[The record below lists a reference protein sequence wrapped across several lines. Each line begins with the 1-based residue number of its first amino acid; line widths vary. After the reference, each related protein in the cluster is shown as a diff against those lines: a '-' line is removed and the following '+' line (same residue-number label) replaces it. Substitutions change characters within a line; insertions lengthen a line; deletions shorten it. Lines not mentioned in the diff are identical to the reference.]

1 MASLKL
7 WEVPRLGRGAEGL
20 CNIFNFTAKPC
31 FADPVLPF
39 DMKYLRVI
47 LWSAFFAVSGVQ
59 GLRAAV
65 PEIVTYQ
72 GRVTSG
78 GQPFTGTGQFKF
90 AIGVKT
96 NRNAQALAAAT
107 ISGGAVTAITISFG
121 RGGSGYVTAPSVI
134 IDSPG
139 LVIGGTTAR
148 ARATVSGGVVTRIDV
163 LGGGSGYSSV
173 PRVTIAPPPVNN
185 EMFALWSHDGST
197 GENAEPA
204 TVLNLPVSGGLFTV
218 PLGNEALSNMPP
230 ITAAALSSPT
240 NTYLRIWFS
249 DGTNGLVLLQPDQ
262 PLAAAPYALLAGG
275 VIAGS
280 LTGSSFADNSITS
293 SKLAD
298 AISLGDS
305 QDVGILR
312 VYRTAGGD
320 PSIILTGSNGTYTAY
335 ANLAGPRAMT
345 RLGLGELSLSP
356 LGIGGGADL
365 IGNTTTPELRLY
377 GTGND
382 LRAHLQAGSTDGGT
396 LRLFSENQDRV
407 LELISLA
414 SGGKLLTYDEAGLV
428 ATELGTSTGAGGF
441 INVRNSAGTRTV
453 QLDGTGGNNDG
464 VLQVFASGGQQTAR
478 IDGGTSGSV
487 LTLSEADGTSTARL
501 NSAGGGSLGLSEGD
515 GTETVALTAGGSGV
529 LQLRQGDG
537 SVGATLTAN
546 NGTGGGSV
554 TINRNDGTFAGQ
566 ITVSSSAGFLGLA
579 NNVGVNK
586 FVGVGANGDGGAALY
601 LADAAGANSIVL
613 EAQNGSE
620 ARVSVAGTVSARVIE
635 ITGGSDLSEKFDI
648 SGGEAA
654 IEPGMLVCIDPENPG
669 RLVASTRSYD
679 RTVAGVISGAGG
691 VLPGMLM
698 GQRGSVADGKHPVA
712 LTGRVYAWM
721 DAGHG
726 AIQPGD
732 LLTTSSTPGH
742 GMKAE
747 EAARSHGAII
757 GKAMTGLKTGKG
769 LVLVLVS
776 LQ

>member
-1 MASLKL
+1 MKL
-7 WEVPRLGRGAEGL
+7 SGLFFGAALLAVMGVGNL
-20 CNIFNFTAKPC
+20 C
-31 FADPVLPF
+31 
-39 DMKYLRVI
+39 
-47 LWSAFFAVSGVQ
+47 
-59 GLRAAV
+59 AAV

-96 NRNAQALAAAT
+96 NKSAQAVAT
-107 ISGGAVTAITISFG
+107 ATVSGGAVTAITISFG
-121 RGGSGYVTAPSVI
+121 RGGSGYVTAPSVA

-185 EMFALWSHDGST
+185 ELFALWSHDGST

-262 PLAAAPYALLAGG
+262 PLSAAPFALVAGS
-275 VIAGS
+275 VPAGS
-280 LTGSSFADNSITS
+280 LTASSFADNAITS
-293 SKLAD
+293 SKLSD
-298 AISLGDS
+298 SISLGDS

-335 ANLAGPRAMT
+335 ANFVGPQAMT
-345 RLGLGELSLSP
+345 RLGLGELRLSP
-356 LGIGGGADL
+356 LALGGGAEL
-365 IGNTTTPELRLY
+365 IGNVSAPELRLY
-377 GTGND
+377 GVGNE
-382 LRAHLQAGSTDGGT
+382 LRAQLQAGSTDGGT
-396 LRLFSENQDRV
+396 LQLFSEDQDRV
-407 LELISLA
+407 LELVSLA

-428 ATELGTSTGAGGF
+428 ATELGTSAGAGGF

-478 IDGGTSGSV
+478 IDGGTSGSL

-515 GTETVALTAGGSGV
+515 GTETVALAAGGGGA
-529 LQLRQGDG
+529 LQLRQSDG
-537 SVGATLTAN
+537 SVGANLTAN
-546 NGTGGGSV
+546 NGTGGGGV

-566 ITVSSSAGFLGLA
+566 ITVSSSVGFLGLA

-601 LADAAGANSIVL
+601 LSDAAGANSVVL
-613 EAQNGSE
+613 EAQNGAE

-648 SGGEAA
+648 ASGGVTEPK
-654 IEPGMLVCIDPENPG
+654 PGMLVCIDPENPG
-669 RLVASTRSYD
+669 RLVASMSAYD

-698 GQRGSVADGKHPVA
+698 GQRGTVADGKHPVA

-726 AIQPGD
+726 AIVPGD
-732 LLTTSSTPGH
+732 LLTTSPTPGH
-742 GMKAE
+742 GMKAT
-747 EAARSHGAII
+747 EAGRSHGAII
-757 GKAMTGLKTGKG
+757 GKAMTGLKSGKG
-769 LVLVLVS
+769 LVLVLVA

>member
-1 MASLKL
+1 
-7 WEVPRLGRGAEGL
+7 
-20 CNIFNFTAKPC
+20 
-31 FADPVLPF
+31 
-39 DMKYLRVI
+39 MKYSRII
-47 LWSAFFAVSGVQ
+47 LWAAFLAVVGVEN
-59 GLRAAV
+59 LRAAV

-90 AIGVKT
+90 AIGIKT
-96 NRNAQALAAAT
+96 NRNSQAVAT
-107 ISGGAVTAITISFG
+107 AIVSGGAVTSIIIN
-121 RGGSGYVTAPSVI
+121 RGGSGYATAPSVI
-134 IDSPG
+134 IDGPG
-139 LVIGGTTAR
+139 VIIGGTTAR

-173 PRVTIAPPPVNN
+173 PRVTVAPPPVNN
-185 EMFALWSHDGST
+185 ELFALWSHDGST

-204 TVLNLPVSGGLFTV
+204 AALALPVAAGLFTV
-218 PLGNEALSNMPP
+218 ALGNSAVGNMPP
-230 ITAAALSSPT
+230 ITPTALSGPT

-249 DGTNGLVLLQPDQ
+249 DGTNGLVMLQPDQ
-262 PLAAAPYALLAGG
+262 PLTAAPYALVAES
-275 VIAGS
+275 VPAGS
-280 LTGSSFADNSITS
+280 LTASSFADNSITS
-293 SKLAD
+293 SKLSD
-298 AISLGDS
+298 SISLGDS

-345 RLGLGELSLSP
+345 RLGLGELKLSP
-356 LGIGGGADL
+356 LGIGGGAEL
-365 IGNTTTPELRLY
+365 IGDTTTPELRLY
-377 GTGND
+377 GPDAG
-382 LRAHLQAGSTDGGT
+382 LRAQLQAASTDGGT
-396 LRLFSENQDRV
+396 LQLYSENQRRV
-407 LELISLA
+407 LELVSLV
-414 SGGKLLTYDEAGLV
+414 SGGRMTTYDEAGLL
-428 ATELGTSTGAGGF
+428 ATEFGTSTGAGGF
-441 INVRNSAGTRTV
+441 LNVRNSAGTRTV

-478 IDGGTSGSV
+478 IDGGVSGSV

-501 NSAGGGSLGLSEGD
+501 NSSGGGSLGLSEGD
-515 GTETVALTAGGSGV
+515 GTETVALTAGGNGV

-537 SVGATLTAN
+537 SVGAVLTAN

-566 ITVSSSAGFLGLA
+566 ITVSSGVGFLGLA
-579 NNVGVNK
+579 NSAQVNK
-586 FVGVGANGDGGAALY
+586 FVGVGANADGGAALY
-601 LADAAGANSIVL
+601 LANAAGANGVVL

-648 SGGEAA
+648 AGGAA
-654 IEPGMLVCIDPENPG
+654 ELEPGTLVCIDPENPG
-669 RLVASTRSYD
+669 RLVASTKAYD

-698 GQRGSVADGKHPVA
+698 GQRGTVADGKHPVA

-732 LLTTSSTPGH
+732 MLTTSSTPGH
-742 GMKAE
+742 GMKAG
-747 EAARSHGAII
+747 EAARSHGAVI
-757 GKAMTGLKTGKG
+757 GKAMTGLKSGKG

>member
-1 MASLKL
+1 MFLKNL
-7 WEVPRLGRGAEGL
+7 TLP
-20 CNIFNFTAKPC
+20 AKPS
-31 FADPVLPF
+31 FADPVLSL
-39 DMKYLRVI
+39 DMKYWNLSF
-47 LWSAFFAVSGVQ
+47 LAACLAVMGL
-59 GLRAAV
+59 GNLRAAV
-65 PEIVTYQ
+65 PEVVTYQ

-96 NRNAQALAAAT
+96 NRSAQAVATAT

-121 RGGSGYVTAPSVI
+121 RGGSGYATAPSVV
-134 IDSPG
+134 IDAPG

-163 LGGGSGYSSV
+163 VGGGSGYSSV

-204 TVLNLPVSGGLFTV
+204 TVLNLPVAGGLFTV
-218 PLGNEALSNMPP
+218 PLGSQTLSNMPP

-262 PLAAAPYALLAGG
+262 SLSAAPYALVAGG

-293 SKLAD
+293 SKLSD
-298 AISLGDS
+298 SISLGDS

-312 VYRTAGGD
+312 VYRTGGGD

-335 ANLAGPRAMT
+335 GNFVGGPQAMT
-345 RLGLGELSLSP
+345 RLGLGELRLSP
-356 LGIGGGADL
+356 VALGGGAEL
-365 IGNTTTPELRLY
+365 IGDNSTPELRLY
-377 GTGND
+377 GLGNE
-382 LRAHLQAGSTDGGT
+382 LRAKLQAATTDGGT
-396 LRLFSENQDRV
+396 LQLYSEDQDRV
-407 LELISLA
+407 LELVSLA

-441 INVRNSAGTRTV
+441 LNVRNSAGTRTV

-487 LTLSEADGTSTARL
+487 LTLSEADGT
-501 NSAGGGSLGLSEGD
+501 
-515 GTETVALTAGGSGV
+515 ETVALTAGGGGV
-529 LQLRQGDG
+529 LQLRQSDG
-537 SVGATLTAN
+537 TGGATLTAN
-546 NGTGGGSV
+546 NGTGGGGL
-554 TINRNDGTFAGQ
+554 TILRDNGVFAGQ
-566 ITVSSSAGFLGLA
+566 LTVSSSAGYFGLA
-579 NNVGVNK
+579 NSAGVSK
-586 FVGVGANGDGGAALY
+586 FVGVGANAAGGAALY
-601 LADAAGANSIVL
+601 LADEAGANSIVL
-613 EAQNGSE
+613 EAQNGAE

-648 SGGEAA
+648 SSAEAA

-669 RLVASTRSYD
+669 RLIASTRSYD

-721 DAGHG
+721 DAAHG

-742 GMKAE
+742 GMKAG
-747 EAARSHGAII
+747 EAVRSHGAII
-757 GKAMTGLKTGKG
+757 GKAMTGLKSGKG
-769 LVLVLVS
+769 LVLVLVA